1 MPRLQPFD
9 AGNVAL
15 QPTERGID
23 AQVQRG
29 RRTAAF
35 YNQAANEISGGAQS
49 IATAANDQA
58 ASVRDIGSGV
68 RLATSMVEDYLGH
81 REVSAGAAAG
91 AKLFSNLNDQWN
103 NTIKGVKGDDGN
115 WITPPAD

>member
-1 MPRLQPFD
+1 MPQLKPYD

-15 QPTERGID
+15 QPSERGID

-49 IATAANDQA
+49 IATAANDEA
-58 ASVRDIGSGV
+58 ASVRDIGSGRAARDQHGRGLSRASGSPNGSRSQGEVV
-68 RLATSMVEDYLGH
+68 RSTE
-81 REVSAGAAAG
+81 
-91 AKLFSNLNDQWN
+91 
-103 NTIKGVKGDDGN
+103 
-115 WITPPAD
+115 